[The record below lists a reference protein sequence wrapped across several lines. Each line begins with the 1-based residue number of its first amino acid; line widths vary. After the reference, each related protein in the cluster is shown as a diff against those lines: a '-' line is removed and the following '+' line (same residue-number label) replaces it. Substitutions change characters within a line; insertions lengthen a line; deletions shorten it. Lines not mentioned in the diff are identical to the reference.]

1 VQTLPAARAYTA
13 YVNALKATLIN
24 YILVIYLGAK
34 YQVYKDKAGKYRFR
48 LRAANNKIV
57 AVSEA
62 YESKAGCMKG
72 VRSVQSNCES
82 HVEDQ
87 TKNMDKLTN
96 PKYEVFT
103 DSADEFRFNLKASN
117 GEIIAASEGYETK
130 EGVMNGIGAV
140 QRSCDA
146 EIEDLTSDQASKEP
160 DEREEIDEVCKEPAA
175 GLNNTVLLLDDLPAS
190 VKSDTTITFTGKL
203 TVHET
208 VEGIGCSEIDIFEQ
222 DRSFMR
228 DDILASGAT
237 NNDGTF
243 GIDWVAKQKDF
254 WDDNI
259 EVYARFKGTQN
270 YKPAKSDVKKMRVIW
285 YAKDHR
291 K

>member
-1 VQTLPAARAYTA
+1 LSYIV
-13 YVNALKATLIN
+13 YVNSLKTRFNI
-24 YILVIYLGAK
+24 IFGVYLSAK
-34 YQVYKDKAGKYRFR
+34 YQVYKDVAGKYRFR

-57 AVSEA
+57 TVSQA
-62 YESKAGCMKG
+62 YESKAGCMNG
-72 VRSVQSNCES
+72 VKSVQSNCES

-87 TKNMDKLTN
+87 TKNMENLKN

-103 DSADEFRFNLKASN
+103 DAAGEFRFNLKASN

-130 EGVMNGIGAV
+130 EGVMNGIEAV

-146 EIEDLTSDQASKEP
+146 EIEDLTVDQASKEP
-160 DEREEIDEVCKEPAA
+160 DEKEEINEVCKEPAA
-175 GLNNTVLLLDDLPAS
+175 GLNDTVLLLDDIPAS

-203 TVHET
+203 TVHDT
-208 VEGIGCSEIDIFEQ
+208 VEGVGCAEIDIFEQ

-228 DDILASGAT
+228 DDLLVSGAT

-254 WDDNI
+254 WDDTI

-285 YAKDHR
+285 FAKDHR

>member
-1 VQTLPAARAYTA
+1 VF
-13 YVNALKATLIN
+13 
-24 YILVIYLGAK
+24 YLSAK

-57 AVSEA
+57 AVSQA
-62 YESKAGCMKG
+62 YESKAGCING
-72 VRSVQSNCES
+72 VKSVQSNCES

-87 TKNMDKLTN
+87 TKNMEKLTN

-103 DSADEFRFNLKASN
+103 DAADEFRFNLKASN

-130 EGVMNGIGAV
+130 EGVMKGIEAV

-146 EIEDLTSDQASKEP
+146 EIEDLTIDQASREK
-160 DEREEIDEVCKEPAA
+160 DEKDEIDEVCKEPAA
-175 GLNNTVLLLDDLPAS
+175 GLNDTVLLLDDTPNS
-190 VKSDTTITFTGKL
+190 VKSGTTITFTGKL
-203 TVHET
+203 TVHDT
-208 VEGIGCSEIDIFEQ
+208 VEGIGCAEIDIFEH

-228 DDILASGAT
+228 DDLLASGAT

-243 GIDWVAKQKDF
+243 GIDWIAKQKDF
-254 WDDNI
+254 WDDTI
-259 EVYARFKGTQN
+259 EAYARFKGTQN
-270 YKPAKSDVKKMRVIW
+270 YKPAKSDIKKMRVIFF
-285 YAKDHR
+285 AKDHR

>member
-1 VQTLPAARAYTA
+1 M
-13 YVNALKATLIN
+13 
-24 YILVIYLGAK
+24 
-34 YQVYKDKAGKYRFR
+34 AGKFRFR

-62 YESKAGCMKG
+62 YESKAACMNG
-72 VRSVQSNCES
+72 VRSVQNNCSS

-87 TKNMDKLTN
+87 TKSMKKLTN
-96 PKYEVFT
+96 PKYELFT
-103 DSADEFRFNLKASN
+103 DVSNEYRFHLKASN

-130 EGVMNGIGAV
+130 EGVMNGIEAV

-146 EIEDLTSDQASKEP
+146 EIEDLTVDQVAKEP
-160 DEREEIDEVCKEPAA
+160 DEKDEIDEVCKEPAT
-175 GLNNTVLLLDDLPAS
+175 GLNNTVLLLDDLPNS
-190 VKSDTTITFTGKL
+190 VKSGTTITFTGKL
-203 TVHET
+203 TVHDT
-208 VEGIGCSEIDIFEQ
+208 VEGIGCADIDIFEQ

-228 DDILASGAT
+228 DDLLASGAT

-254 WDDNI
+254 WDDTI
-259 EVYARFKGTQN
+259 EAYARFKGTQN
-270 YKPAKSDVKKMRVIW
+270 YKPAKSDIKKMRVIW
-285 YAKDHR
+285 FAKDHR